1 MASILSLVSKIFG
14 NKYDKDI
21 KSIEPII
28 KQIHAEHEKII
39 AISNDELREKRR
51 EMRGSNFGL
60 RQKGQIFENP
70 KLVCYISMPTL
81 FFFQ

>member
-39 AISNDELREKRR
+39 AISNDELRRKTNDLKTKIEESVCQEK
-51 EMRGSNFGL
+51 EKNCSEITWIKF
-60 RQKGQIFENP
+60 
-70 KLVCYISMPTL
+70 
-81 FFFQ
+81 